1 MTAGLSTGLSTGLVA
16 AIPSPAQAVWYLG
29 PVPVRAYA
37 LCIVLGIVL
46 GLWITDRRWR
56 ARGGRKD
63 FPLDVAVWAVPLGIV
78 GARLYHVVTSPD
90 AYFGPG
96 GDPVRALYVWDG
108 GLGIWGAIALGAVGA
123 WIACRRA
130 GYRFVPLA
138 DAIAPGLL
146 VAQAVGRWGNWWNNE
161 LYGRET
167 DLPWALEVHRWDGS
181 TGRAVTGP
189 DGTPEVLGT
198 FHPTFLYESL
208 WCLLAAAVIVLAD
221 RRWRLRHGQAFWLY
235 VALYTAGRSVTEA
248 LRVDEATIIAGQRVN
263 TWVSALV
270 LLVALVALVVS
281 RRRHGGGPDQPLERV
296 PSSLA
301 TPADTPPGGPA
312 GGVERPGEPEHPAQP
327 RTVSEPVSG
336 SREDPRED
344 GAAPR

>member
-1 MTAGLSTGLSTGLVA
+1 MTAGLSAGLAA
-16 AIPSPAQAVWYLG
+16 AIPSPTQAVWYLG

-63 FPLDVAVWAVPLGIV
+63 FALDVAVWAVPLGIV

-130 GYRFVPLA
+130 GYRFAPFA

-181 TGRAVTGP
+181 AGRAVTGP
-189 DGTPEVLGT
+189 DGTAEVLGT

-208 WCLLAAAVIVLAD
+208 WCLLAAGVLVLAD
-221 RRWRLRHGQAFWLY
+221 RRWRLRHGQAFLLY
-235 VALYTAGRSVTEA
+235 VVLYTAGRSVTEA
-248 LRVDEATIIAGQRVN
+248 LRVDDATIIAGQRVN
-263 TWVSALV
+263 TWVSAVV

-301 TPADTPPGGPA
+301 TPADTPSGGPA
-312 GGVERPGEPEHPAQP
+312 DGDARPVDPERSAQP